1 MDNNNDNSTVSLQC
15 KVRSLETK
23 VEIYR
28 KNITILEDKIKVYEE
43 DSSIKA
49 SKINEQL
56 EQIAMLEKE
65 NNYIK
70 SLLEKSTM
78 TTNANTKEDYNEME
92 KMKQMITELRSENNR
107 LSNEIEMYNQDNSI
121 LITKVKEYE
130 ESQINSMNAN
140 KENNEQIEKTF
151 NNQISEYTMMILN
164 EIKIIAKYIE
174 TYFNTDDISKV
185 PDIYS
190 LTSFPDDTIVNFDI
204 LKHSIITAMKNTIN
218 NKQKHEETLL
228 IYKKEN
234 ENLRKVIE
242 NKINEVSS
250 LKKIMSQLKEE
261 NFNIKSQIEKVQY
274 ELIEKK
280 EYDKQISM
288 SYSELEANNNIYF
301 DNVTSVINNELEKIL
316 HDEDMKHYASMILNN
331 EFEGIALNSKFKFE
345 DALDKMITVNIAL
358 VEDVKNLMGNVNKIK
373 DNMIEYGDVNE
384 MNEKINKLNE
394 EVINYEKV
402 LGDAKNERE
411 LLLTQ
416 IEMLE
421 KNNKNN

>member
-1 MDNNNDNSTVSLQC
+1 METNNENSSGSLQC

-28 KNITILEDKIKVYEE
+28 KNISILEDKIKVYEE

-65 NNYIK
+65 NNYLK
-70 SLLEKSTM
+70 SILEKSTM
-78 TTNANTKEDYNEME
+78 TTNANTKEDYSEIE
-92 KMKQMITELRSENNR
+92 KMRQMITELRNENNR

-130 ESQINSMNAN
+130 ESQMNSLNAN
-140 KENNEQIEKTF
+140 KESNEQIEKTF
-151 NNQISEYTMMILN
+151 NSQISEYTMMILN
-164 EIKIIAKYIE
+164 EIKIISKYID
-174 TYFNTDDISKV
+174 TYFNSDDISKV

-190 LTSFPDDTIVNFDI
+190 LTSFPDDAVVNFDI
-204 LKHSIITAMKNTIN
+204 LKHSIINAMKNAIN
-218 NKQKHEETLL
+218 SKQKNEET
-228 IYKKEN
+228 IIVYKKEN

-242 NKINEVSS
+242 NKLNEISS
-250 LKKIMSQLKEE
+250 VKKLMSQLKEE
-261 NFNIKSQIEKVQY
+261 NFNIKTQIEKVQY
-274 ELIEKK
+274 ELNEKK

-288 SYSELEANNNIYF
+288 SYSELETNNNIYF

-316 HDEDMKHYASMILNN
+316 HDEDLKHYASMILYNDY
-331 EFEGIALNSKFKFE
+331 EGIALNSKFKFE
-345 DALDKMITVNIAL
+345 DALDKLITVNIAL
-358 VEDVKNLMGNVNKIK
+358 VDDVKNLMGNVNKIK
-373 DNMIEYGDVNE
+373 DNIADYENVNE
-384 MNEKINKLNE
+384 MNEKINQLHD

-402 LGDAKNERE
+402 LADAKNERE
-411 LLLTQ
+411 LLLNQ

-421 KNNKNN
+421 KNNKK

>member
-1 MDNNNDNSTVSLQC
+1 METNNENSSGSLQC

-28 KNITILEDKIKVYEE
+28 KNISILEDKIKVYEE

-65 NNYIK
+65 NNYLK
-70 SLLEKSTM
+70 SILEKSTM
-78 TTNANTKEDYNEME
+78 TTNANTKEDYSEIE
-92 KMKQMITELRSENNR
+92 KMRQMITELRNENNR

-130 ESQINSMNAN
+130 ESQMNSLNAN
-140 KENNEQIEKTF
+140 KESNEQIEKTF
-151 NNQISEYTMMILN
+151 NSQISEYTMMILN
-164 EIKIIAKYIE
+164 EIKIISKYID
-174 TYFNTDDISKV
+174 TYFNSDDISKV

-190 LTSFPDDTIVNFDI
+190 LTSFPDDAVVNFDI
-204 LKHSIITAMKNTIN
+204 LKHSIINAMKNAIN
-218 NKQKHEETLL
+218 SKQKNEET
-228 IYKKEN
+228 IIVYKKEN

-242 NKINEVSS
+242 NKLNEISS
-250 LKKIMSQLKEE
+250 VKKLMSQLKEE
-261 NFNIKSQIEKVQY
+261 NFNIKTQIEKVQY
-274 ELIEKK
+274 ELNEKI

-288 SYSELEANNNIYF
+288 SYSELETNNNIYF

-316 HDEDMKHYASMILNN
+316 HDEDLKHYASMILYNDY
-331 EFEGIALNSKFKFE
+331 EGIALNSKFKFE
-345 DALDKMITVNIAL
+345 DALDKLITVNIAL
-358 VEDVKNLMGNVNKIK
+358 VDDVKNLMGNVNKIK
-373 DNMIEYGDVNE
+373 DNIADYENVNE
-384 MNEKINKLNE
+384 MNEKINQLHD

-402 LGDAKNERE
+402 LADAKNERE
-411 LLLTQ
+411 LLLNQ

-421 KNNKNN
+421 KNNKK

>member
-1 MDNNNDNSTVSLQC
+1 METNNESSSGSLQC

-28 KNITILEDKIKVYEE
+28 KNISILEDKIKVYEE

-49 SKINEQL
+49 AKINEQL

-65 NNYIK
+65 NNYLK
-70 SLLEKSTM
+70 SILEKSTM
-78 TTNANTKEDYNEME
+78 TTNANTKEDYSEIE
-92 KMKQMITELRSENNR
+92 KMRQMITELRNENNR

-130 ESQINSMNAN
+130 EAQMNSLNAN
-140 KENNEQIEKTF
+140 KESNEQIEKTF
-151 NNQISEYTMMILN
+151 NSQISEYTMMILN
-164 EIKIIAKYIE
+164 EIKIISKYID
-174 TYFNTDDISKV
+174 TYFNCDDISKV
-185 PDIYS
+185 PDIYT
-190 LTSFPDDTIVNFDI
+190 LTSFPDDAIVNFDI

-218 NKQKHEETLL
+218 YKQKHEETILV
-228 IYKKEN
+228 YKKEN

-242 NKINEVSS
+242 NKINEISS
-250 LKKIMSQLKEE
+250 LKKIMSQLKED
-261 NFNIKSQIEKVQY
+261 NFNIKTQIEKVQY
-274 ELIEKK
+274 ELNEKK

-288 SYSELEANNNIYF
+288 SYSELETNNNIYF

-316 HDEDMKHYASMILNN
+316 HDEDMKHYASMILYNDY
-331 EFEGIALNSKFKFE
+331 EGIALNSKFKFE

-373 DNMIEYGDVNE
+373 DNIADYGDVNE
-384 MNEKINKLNE
+384 MNEKINQLHD

-402 LGDAKNERE
+402 LADAKNERE
-411 LLLTQ
+411 LLLSQ

-421 KNNKNN
+421 KNNKK

>member
-1 MDNNNDNSTVSLQC
+1 METNNESSSGSLQC

-28 KNITILEDKIKVYEE
+28 KNISILEDKIKVYEE

-49 SKINEQL
+49 AKINEQL

-65 NNYIK
+65 NNYLK
-70 SLLEKSTM
+70 SILEKSTM
-78 TTNANTKEDYNEME
+78 TTNANTKEDYSEIEQMR
-92 KMKQMITELRSENNR
+92 QMITELRNENNR

-130 ESQINSMNAN
+130 EAQMNSLNAN
-140 KENNEQIEKTF
+140 KESNEQIEKTF
-151 NNQISEYTMMILN
+151 NSQISEYTMMILN
-164 EIKIIAKYIE
+164 EIKIISKYID
-174 TYFNTDDISKV
+174 TYFNCDDISKV
-185 PDIYS
+185 PDIYT
-190 LTSFPDDTIVNFDI
+190 LTSFPDDAIVNFDI

-218 NKQKHEETLL
+218 YKQKHEETILV
-228 IYKKEN
+228 YKKEN

-242 NKINEVSS
+242 NKINEISS
-250 LKKIMSQLKEE
+250 VKKIMSQLKED
-261 NFNIKSQIEKVQY
+261 NFNIKTQIEKVQY
-274 ELIEKK
+274 ELNEKK

-288 SYSELEANNNIYF
+288 SYSELETNNNIYF

-316 HDEDMKHYASMILNN
+316 HDEDMKHYASMILYNDY
-331 EFEGIALNSKFKFE
+331 EGIALNSKFKFE

-373 DNMIEYGDVNE
+373 DNIADYGDVNE
-384 MNEKINKLNE
+384 MNEKINQLHD

-402 LGDAKNERE
+402 LADAKNERE
-411 LLLTQ
+411 LLLSQ

-421 KNNKNN
+421 KNNKK

>member
-1 MDNNNDNSTVSLQC
+1 METNNENSSGSLQC

-28 KNITILEDKIKVYEE
+28 KNISILEDKIKVYEE

-65 NNYIK
+65 NNYLK
-70 SLLEKSTM
+70 SILEKSTM
-78 TTNANTKEDYNEME
+78 TTNANTKEDYSEIE
-92 KMKQMITELRSENNR
+92 KMRQMITELRNENNR

-130 ESQINSMNAN
+130 ESQMNSLNAN
-140 KENNEQIEKTF
+140 KESNEQIEKTF
-151 NNQISEYTMMILN
+151 NSQISEYTMMILN
-164 EIKIIAKYIE
+164 EIKIISKYID
-174 TYFNTDDISKV
+174 TYFNSDDISKV

-190 LTSFPDDTIVNFDI
+190 LTSFPDDAIVNFDI
-204 LKHSIITAMKNTIN
+204 LKHSIINAMKNAIN
-218 NKQKHEETLL
+218 SKQKNEETILV
-228 IYKKEN
+228 YKKEN

-242 NKINEVSS
+242 NKINEISS

-261 NFNIKSQIEKVQY
+261 NFNIKTQIEKVQY
-274 ELIEKK
+274 ELNEKK

-288 SYSELEANNNIYF
+288 SYSELETNNNIYF

-316 HDEDMKHYASMILNN
+316 HDEDLKHYASMILYNDY
-331 EFEGIALNSKFKFE
+331 EGIALNSKFKFE
-345 DALDKMITVNIAL
+345 DALDKLITVNIAL
-358 VEDVKNLMGNVNKIK
+358 VDDVKNLMGNVNKIK
-373 DNMIEYGDVNE
+373 DNIADYGDVNE
-384 MNEKINKLNE
+384 MNEKINQLHD

-402 LGDAKNERE
+402 LADAKNERE
-411 LLLTQ
+411 LLLNQ

-421 KNNKNN
+421 KNNKK

>member
-1 MDNNNDNSTVSLQC
+1 METNNESSSGSLQC

-28 KNITILEDKIKVYEE
+28 KNISILEDKIKVYEE

-49 SKINEQL
+49 AKINEQL

-65 NNYIK
+65 NNYLK
-70 SLLEKSTM
+70 SILEKSTM
-78 TTNANTKEDYNEME
+78 TTNANTKEDYSEIE
-92 KMKQMITELRSENNR
+92 KMRQMITELRNENNR

-130 ESQINSMNAN
+130 EAQMNSLNAN
-140 KENNEQIEKTF
+140 KESNEQIEKTF
-151 NNQISEYTMMILN
+151 NSQISEYTMMILN
-164 EIKIIAKYIE
+164 EIKIISKYID
-174 TYFNTDDISKV
+174 TYFNCDDISKV
-185 PDIYS
+185 PDIYT
-190 LTSFPDDTIVNFDI
+190 LTSFPDDAIVNFDI
-204 LKHSIITAMKNTIN
+204 LKHSIITAMKKTIN
-218 NKQKHEETLL
+218 YKQKHEETILV
-228 IYKKEN
+228 YKKEN

-242 NKINEVSS
+242 NKINEISS
-250 LKKIMSQLKEE
+250 VKKIMSQLKEE
-261 NFNIKSQIEKVQY
+261 NFNIKTQIEKVQY
-274 ELIEKK
+274 ELNEKK

-288 SYSELEANNNIYF
+288 SYSELETNNNIYF

-316 HDEDMKHYASMILNN
+316 HDEDMKHYASMILYNDY
-331 EFEGIALNSKFKFE
+331 EGIALNSKFKFE

-373 DNMIEYGDVNE
+373 DNIADYGDVNE
-384 MNEKINKLNE
+384 MNEKINQLHD

-402 LGDAKNERE
+402 LADAKNERE
-411 LLLTQ
+411 LLLSQ

-421 KNNKNN
+421 KNNKK

>member
-1 MDNNNDNSTVSLQC
+1 METNNESSSGSLQC

-28 KNITILEDKIKVYEE
+28 KNISILEDKIKVYEE

-49 SKINEQL
+49 AKINEQL

-65 NNYIK
+65 NNYLK
-70 SLLEKSTM
+70 SILEKSTM
-78 TTNANTKEDYNEME
+78 TTNANTKEDYSEIEQMR
-92 KMKQMITELRSENNR
+92 QMITELRNENNR

-130 ESQINSMNAN
+130 EAQMNSLNAN
-140 KENNEQIEKTF
+140 KESNEQIEKTF
-151 NNQISEYTMMILN
+151 NSQISEYTMMILN
-164 EIKIIAKYIE
+164 EIKIISKYID
-174 TYFNTDDISKV
+174 TYFNCDDISKV
-185 PDIYS
+185 PDIYT
-190 LTSFPDDTIVNFDI
+190 LTSFPDDAIVNFDI

-218 NKQKHEETLL
+218 YKQKHEETILV
-228 IYKKEN
+228 YKKEN

-242 NKINEVSS
+242 NKINEISS
-250 LKKIMSQLKEE
+250 VKKIMSQLKEE
-261 NFNIKSQIEKVQY
+261 NFNIKTQIEKVQY
-274 ELIEKK
+274 ELNEKK

-288 SYSELEANNNIYF
+288 SYSELETNNNIYF

-316 HDEDMKHYASMILNN
+316 HDEDMKHYASMILYNDY
-331 EFEGIALNSKFKFE
+331 EGIALNSKFKFE

-373 DNMIEYGDVNE
+373 DNIADYGDVNE
-384 MNEKINKLNE
+384 MNEKINQLHD

-402 LGDAKNERE
+402 LADAKNERE
-411 LLLTQ
+411 LLLSQ

-421 KNNKNN
+421 KNNKK

>member
-1 MDNNNDNSTVSLQC
+1 METNNESSSGSLQC

-28 KNITILEDKIKVYEE
+28 KNISILEDKIKVYEE

-49 SKINEQL
+49 AKINEQL

-65 NNYIK
+65 NNYLK
-70 SLLEKSTM
+70 SILEKSTM
-78 TTNANTKEDYNEME
+78 TTNANTKEDYSEIE
-92 KMKQMITELRSENNR
+92 KMRQMITELRNENNR

-130 ESQINSMNAN
+130 EAQMNSLNAN
-140 KENNEQIEKTF
+140 KESNEQIEKTF
-151 NNQISEYTMMILN
+151 NSQISEYTMMILN
-164 EIKIIAKYIE
+164 EIKIISKYID
-174 TYFNTDDISKV
+174 TYFNCDDISKV
-185 PDIYS
+185 PDIYT
-190 LTSFPDDTIVNFDI
+190 LTSFPDDAIVNFDI
-204 LKHSIITAMKNTIN
+204 LKHSIITAMKNTIHY
-218 NKQKHEETLL
+218 KQKHEETILV
-228 IYKKEN
+228 YKKEN

-242 NKINEVSS
+242 NKINEISS
-250 LKKIMSQLKEE
+250 VKKIMSQLKEE
-261 NFNIKSQIEKVQY
+261 NFNIKTQIEKVQY
-274 ELIEKK
+274 ELNEKK

-288 SYSELEANNNIYF
+288 SYSELETNNNIYF

-316 HDEDMKHYASMILNN
+316 HDEDMKHYASMILYNDY
-331 EFEGIALNSKFKFE
+331 EGIALNSKFKFE

-373 DNMIEYGDVNE
+373 DNIADYGDVNE
-384 MNEKINKLNE
+384 MNEKINQLHD

-402 LGDAKNERE
+402 LADAKNERE
-411 LLLTQ
+411 LLLSQ

-421 KNNKNN
+421 KNNKK

>member
-1 MDNNNDNSTVSLQC
+1 METNNESSSGSLQC

-28 KNITILEDKIKVYEE
+28 KNISILEDKIKVYEE

-49 SKINEQL
+49 AKINEQL

-65 NNYIK
+65 NNYLK
-70 SLLEKSTM
+70 SILEKSTM
-78 TTNANTKEDYNEME
+78 TTNANTKEDYSEIE
-92 KMKQMITELRSENNR
+92 KMRQMITELRNENNR

-130 ESQINSMNAN
+130 EAQMNSLNAN
-140 KENNEQIEKTF
+140 KESNEQIEKTF
-151 NNQISEYTMMILN
+151 NSQISEYTMMILN
-164 EIKIIAKYIE
+164 EIKIISKYID
-174 TYFNTDDISKV
+174 TYFNCDDISKV
-185 PDIYS
+185 PDIYT
-190 LTSFPDDTIVNFDI
+190 LTSFPDDAIVNFDI

-218 NKQKHEETLL
+218 YKQKHEETILV
-228 IYKKEN
+228 YKKEN

-242 NKINEVSS
+242 NKINEISS
-250 LKKIMSQLKEE
+250 VKKLMSQLKEE
-261 NFNIKSQIEKVQY
+261 NFNIKTQIEKVQY
-274 ELIEKK
+274 ELNEKI

-288 SYSELEANNNIYF
+288 SYSELETNNNIYF

-316 HDEDMKHYASMILNN
+316 HDEDMKHYASMILYNDY
-331 EFEGIALNSKFKFE
+331 EGIALNSKFKFE

-373 DNMIEYGDVNE
+373 DNIADYGDVNE
-384 MNEKINKLNE
+384 MNEKINQLHD

-402 LGDAKNERE
+402 LADAKNERE
-411 LLLTQ
+411 LLLSQ

-421 KNNKNN
+421 KNNKK

>member
-1 MDNNNDNSTVSLQC
+1 METNNENSSGSLQC

-28 KNITILEDKIKVYEE
+28 KNISILEEKIKVYEE

-65 NNYIK
+65 NNYLK
-70 SLLEKSTM
+70 SILEKSTM
-78 TTNANTKEDYNEME
+78 TTNANTKEDYSEIE
-92 KMKQMITELRSENNR
+92 KMRQMITELRNENNR

-130 ESQINSMNAN
+130 ESQMNSLNAN
-140 KENNEQIEKTF
+140 KESNEQIEKTF
-151 NNQISEYTMMILN
+151 NSQISEYTMMILN
-164 EIKIIAKYIE
+164 EIKIISKYID
-174 TYFNTDDISKV
+174 TYFNSDDISKV

-190 LTSFPDDTIVNFDI
+190 LTSFPDDAIVNFDI
-204 LKHSIITAMKNTIN
+204 LKHSIINAMKNAIN
-218 NKQKHEETLL
+218 SKQKNEETILV
-228 IYKKEN
+228 YKKEN

-242 NKINEVSS
+242 NKINEISS

-261 NFNIKSQIEKVQY
+261 NFNIKTQIEKVQY
-274 ELIEKK
+274 ELNEKK

-288 SYSELEANNNIYF
+288 SYSELETNNNIYF

-316 HDEDMKHYASMILNN
+316 HDEDLKHYASMILYNDY
-331 EFEGIALNSKFKFE
+331 EGIALNSKFKFE
-345 DALDKMITVNIAL
+345 DALDKLITVNIAL
-358 VEDVKNLMGNVNKIK
+358 VDDVKNLMGNVNKIK
-373 DNMIEYGDVNE
+373 DNIADYGDVNE
-384 MNEKINKLNE
+384 MNEKINQLHD

-402 LGDAKNERE
+402 LADAKNERE
-411 LLLTQ
+411 LLLNQ

-421 KNNKNN
+421 KNNKK

>member
-1 MDNNNDNSTVSLQC
+1 METNNESSSGSLQC

-28 KNITILEDKIKVYEE
+28 KNISILEDKIKVYEE

-49 SKINEQL
+49 AKINEQL

-65 NNYIK
+65 NNYLK
-70 SLLEKSTM
+70 SILEKSTM
-78 TTNANTKEDYNEME
+78 TTNANTKEDYSEIE
-92 KMKQMITELRSENNR
+92 KMRQMITELRNENNR

-130 ESQINSMNAN
+130 EAQMNSLNAN
-140 KENNEQIEKTF
+140 KESNEQIEKTF
-151 NNQISEYTMMILN
+151 NSQISEYTMMILN
-164 EIKIIAKYIE
+164 EIKIISKYID
-174 TYFNTDDISKV
+174 TYFNCDDISKV
-185 PDIYS
+185 PDIYT
-190 LTSFPDDTIVNFDI
+190 LTSFPDDAIVNFDI

-218 NKQKHEETLL
+218 YKQRHEETILV
-228 IYKKEN
+228 YKKEN

-242 NKINEVSS
+242 NKINEISS
-250 LKKIMSQLKEE
+250 VKKIMSQLKEE
-261 NFNIKSQIEKVQY
+261 NFNIKTQIEKVQY
-274 ELIEKK
+274 ELNEKK
-280 EYDKQISM
+280 EYDKQISI
-288 SYSELEANNNIYF
+288 SYSELETNNNIYF

-316 HDEDMKHYASMILNN
+316 HDEDMKHYASMILYNDY
-331 EFEGIALNSKFKFE
+331 EGIALNSKFKFE

-373 DNMIEYGDVNE
+373 DNIADYGDVNE
-384 MNEKINKLNE
+384 MNEKINQLHD

-402 LGDAKNERE
+402 LADAKNERE
-411 LLLTQ
+411 LLLSQ

-421 KNNKNN
+421 KNNKK

>member
-1 MDNNNDNSTVSLQC
+1 METNNESSSGSLQC

-28 KNITILEDKIKVYEE
+28 KNISILEDKIKVYEE

-49 SKINEQL
+49 AKINEQL

-65 NNYIK
+65 NNYLK
-70 SLLEKSTM
+70 SILEKSTM
-78 TTNANTKEDYNEME
+78 TTNANTKEDYSEIEQMR
-92 KMKQMITELRSENNR
+92 QMITELRNENNR

-130 ESQINSMNAN
+130 EAQMNSLNAN
-140 KENNEQIEKTF
+140 KESNEQIEKTF
-151 NNQISEYTMMILN
+151 NSQISEYTMMILN
-164 EIKIIAKYIE
+164 EIKIISKYID
-174 TYFNTDDISKV
+174 TYFNCDDISKV
-185 PDIYS
+185 PDIYT
-190 LTSFPDDTIVNFDI
+190 LTSFPDDAIVNFDI
-204 LKHSIITAMKNTIN
+204 LKHSIINAMKNTIN
-218 NKQKHEETLL
+218 YKQKHEETILV
-228 IYKKEN
+228 YKKEN

-242 NKINEVSS
+242 NKINEISS
-250 LKKIMSQLKEE
+250 VKKIMSQLKEE
-261 NFNIKSQIEKVQY
+261 NFNIKTQIEKVQY
-274 ELIEKK
+274 ELNEKK

-288 SYSELEANNNIYF
+288 SYSELETNNNIYF

-316 HDEDMKHYASMILNN
+316 HDEDMKHYASMILYNDY
-331 EFEGIALNSKFKFE
+331 EGIALNSKFKFE

-373 DNMIEYGDVNE
+373 DNIADYGDVNE
-384 MNEKINKLNE
+384 MNEKINQLHD

-402 LGDAKNERE
+402 LADAKNERE
-411 LLLTQ
+411 LLLSQ

-421 KNNKNN
+421 KNNKK

>member
-1 MDNNNDNSTVSLQC
+1 METNNESSSGSLQC

-28 KNITILEDKIKVYEE
+28 KNISILEDKIKVYEE

-49 SKINEQL
+49 AKINEQL

-65 NNYIK
+65 NNYLK
-70 SLLEKSTM
+70 SILEKSTM
-78 TTNANTKEDYNEME
+78 TTNANTKEDYSEIE
-92 KMKQMITELRSENNR
+92 KMRQMITELRNENNR

-130 ESQINSMNAN
+130 EAQMNSLNAN
-140 KENNEQIEKTF
+140 KESNEQIEKTF
-151 NNQISEYTMMILN
+151 NSQISEYTMMILN
-164 EIKIIAKYIE
+164 EIKIISKYID
-174 TYFNTDDISKV
+174 TYFNCDDISKV
-185 PDIYS
+185 PDIYT
-190 LTSFPDDTIVNFDI
+190 LTSFPDDAIVNFDI

-218 NKQKHEETLL
+218 YKQKHEETILV
-228 IYKKEN
+228 YKKEN

-242 NKINEVSS
+242 NKINEISS
-250 LKKIMSQLKEE
+250 VKKIMSQLKED
-261 NFNIKSQIEKVQY
+261 NFNIKTQIEKVQY
-274 ELIEKK
+274 ELNEKK

-288 SYSELEANNNIYF
+288 SYSELETNNNIYF

-316 HDEDMKHYASMILNN
+316 HDEDMKHYASMILYNDY
-331 EFEGIALNSKFKFE
+331 EGIALNSKFKFE

-373 DNMIEYGDVNE
+373 DNIADYGDVNE
-384 MNEKINKLNE
+384 MNEKINQLHD

-402 LGDAKNERE
+402 LADAKNERE
-411 LLLTQ
+411 LLLSQ

-421 KNNKNN
+421 KNNKK

>member
-1 MDNNNDNSTVSLQC
+1 METNNESSSGSLQC

-28 KNITILEDKIKVYEE
+28 KNISILEDKIKVYEE

-49 SKINEQL
+49 AKINEQL

-65 NNYIK
+65 NNYLK
-70 SLLEKSTM
+70 SILEKSTM
-78 TTNANTKEDYNEME
+78 TTNANTKEDYSEIE
-92 KMKQMITELRSENNR
+92 KMRQMITELRNENNR

-130 ESQINSMNAN
+130 EAQMNSLNAN
-140 KENNEQIEKTF
+140 KESNEQIEKTF
-151 NNQISEYTMMILN
+151 NSQISEYTMMILN
-164 EIKIIAKYIE
+164 EIKIISKYID
-174 TYFNTDDISKV
+174 TYFNCDDISKV
-185 PDIYS
+185 PDIYT
-190 LTSFPDDTIVNFDI
+190 LTSFPDDAIVNFDI
-204 LKHSIITAMKNTIN
+204 LKHSIITAMKKTIN
-218 NKQKHEETLL
+218 YKQKHEETILV
-228 IYKKEN
+228 YKKEN

-242 NKINEVSS
+242 NKINEISS
-250 LKKIMSQLKEE
+250 LKKIMSQLKED
-261 NFNIKSQIEKVQY
+261 NFNIKTQIEKVQY
-274 ELIEKK
+274 ELNEKK

-288 SYSELEANNNIYF
+288 SYSELETNNNIYF

-316 HDEDMKHYASMILNN
+316 HDEDMKHYASMILYNDY
-331 EFEGIALNSKFKFE
+331 EGIALNSKFKFE

-373 DNMIEYGDVNE
+373 DNIADYGDVNE
-384 MNEKINKLNE
+384 MNEKINQLHD

-402 LGDAKNERE
+402 LADAKNERE
-411 LLLTQ
+411 LLLSQ

-421 KNNKNN
+421 KNNKK

>member
-1 MDNNNDNSTVSLQC
+1 METNNESSSGSLQC

-28 KNITILEDKIKVYEE
+28 KNISILEDKIKVYEE

-49 SKINEQL
+49 AKINEQL

-65 NNYIK
+65 NNYLK
-70 SLLEKSTM
+70 SILEKSTM
-78 TTNANTKEDYNEME
+78 TTNANTKEDYSEIE
-92 KMKQMITELRSENNR
+92 KMRQMITELRNENNR

-130 ESQINSMNAN
+130 EAQMNSLNAN
-140 KENNEQIEKTF
+140 KESNEQIEKTF
-151 NNQISEYTMMILN
+151 NSQISEYTMMILN
-164 EIKIIAKYIE
+164 EIKIISKYID
-174 TYFNTDDISKV
+174 TYFNCDDISKV
-185 PDIYS
+185 PDIYT
-190 LTSFPDDTIVNFDI
+190 LTSFPDDAIVNFDI

-218 NKQKHEETLL
+218 YKQKHEETILV
-228 IYKKEN
+228 YKKEN

-242 NKINEVSS
+242 NKINEISS
-250 LKKIMSQLKEE
+250 VKKIMSELKEE
-261 NFNIKSQIEKVQY
+261 NFNIKTQIEKVQY
-274 ELIEKK
+274 ELNEKK
-280 EYDKQISM
+280 DYDKQISM
-288 SYSELEANNNIYF
+288 SYSELETNNNIYF

-316 HDEDMKHYASMILNN
+316 HDEDMKHYASMILYNDY
-331 EFEGIALNSKFKFE
+331 EGIALNSKFKFE

-373 DNMIEYGDVNE
+373 DNIADYGDVNE
-384 MNEKINKLNE
+384 MNEKINQLHD

-402 LGDAKNERE
+402 LADAKNERE
-411 LLLTQ
+411 LLLSQ

-421 KNNKNN
+421 KNNKK

>member
-1 MDNNNDNSTVSLQC
+1 METNNESSSGSLQC

-28 KNITILEDKIKVYEE
+28 KNISILEDKIKVYEE

-49 SKINEQL
+49 AKINEQL

-65 NNYIK
+65 NNYLK
-70 SLLEKSTM
+70 SILEKSTM
-78 TTNANTKEDYNEME
+78 TTNANTKEDYSEIE
-92 KMKQMITELRSENNR
+92 KMRQMITELRNENNR

-130 ESQINSMNAN
+130 EAQMNSLNAN
-140 KENNEQIEKTF
+140 KESNEQIEKTF
-151 NNQISEYTMMILN
+151 NSQISEYTMMILN
-164 EIKIIAKYIE
+164 EIKIISKYID
-174 TYFNTDDISKV
+174 TYFNCDDISKV
-185 PDIYS
+185 PDIYT
-190 LTSFPDDTIVNFDI
+190 LTSFPDDAIVNFDI

-218 NKQKHEETLL
+218 YKQKHEETILV
-228 IYKKEN
+228 YKKEN

-242 NKINEVSS
+242 NKIDEISS
-250 LKKIMSQLKEE
+250 VKKIMSQLKEE
-261 NFNIKSQIEKVQY
+261 NFNIKTQIEKVQY
-274 ELIEKK
+274 ELNEKK

-288 SYSELEANNNIYF
+288 SYSELETNNNIYF

-316 HDEDMKHYASMILNN
+316 HDEDMKHYASMILYNDY
-331 EFEGIALNSKFKFE
+331 EGIALNSKFKFE

-373 DNMIEYGDVNE
+373 DNIADYGDVNE
-384 MNEKINKLNE
+384 MNEKINQLHD

-402 LGDAKNERE
+402 LADAKNERE
-411 LLLTQ
+411 LLLSQ

-421 KNNKNN
+421 KNNKK

>member
-1 MDNNNDNSTVSLQC
+1 METNNENSSGSLQC

-28 KNITILEDKIKVYEE
+28 KNISILEDKIKVYEE

-65 NNYIK
+65 NNYLK
-70 SLLEKSTM
+70 SILEKSTM
-78 TTNANTKEDYNEME
+78 TTNANTKEDYSEIE
-92 KMKQMITELRSENNR
+92 KMRQMITELRNENNR

-130 ESQINSMNAN
+130 ESQMNSLNAN
-140 KENNEQIEKTF
+140 KESNEQIEKTF
-151 NNQISEYTMMILN
+151 NSQISEYTMMILN
-164 EIKIIAKYIE
+164 EIKIISKYID
-174 TYFNTDDISKV
+174 TYFNIDDISKV

-190 LTSFPDDTIVNFDI
+190 LTSFPDDAIVNFDI
-204 LKHSIITAMKNTIN
+204 LKHSIINAMKNAIN
-218 NKQKHEETLL
+218 SKQKNEET
-228 IYKKEN
+228 IIVYKKEN

-242 NKINEVSS
+242 NKLNEISS

-261 NFNIKSQIEKVQY
+261 NFNIKTQIEKVQY
-274 ELIEKK
+274 ELNEKK

-288 SYSELEANNNIYF
+288 SYSELETNNNIYF

-316 HDEDMKHYASMILNN
+316 HDEDLKHYASMILYNDY
-331 EFEGIALNSKFKFE
+331 EGIALNSKFKFE
-345 DALDKMITVNIAL
+345 DALDKLITVNIAL
-358 VEDVKNLMGNVNKIK
+358 VDDVKNLMGNVNKIK
-373 DNMIEYGDVNE
+373 DNIADYENVNE
-384 MNEKINKLNE
+384 MNEKINQLHD

-402 LGDAKNERE
+402 LADAKNERE
-411 LLLTQ
+411 LLLNQ

-421 KNNKNN
+421 KNNKK

>member
-1 MDNNNDNSTVSLQC
+1 METNNESSSGSLQC

-28 KNITILEDKIKVYEE
+28 KNISILEDKIKVYEE

-49 SKINEQL
+49 AKINEQL

-65 NNYIK
+65 NNYLK
-70 SLLEKSTM
+70 SILEKSTM
-78 TTNANTKEDYNEME
+78 TTNANTKEDYSEIE
-92 KMKQMITELRSENNR
+92 KMRQMITELRNENNR

-130 ESQINSMNAN
+130 EAQMNSLNAN
-140 KENNEQIEKTF
+140 KESNEQIEKTF
-151 NNQISEYTMMILN
+151 NSQISEYTMMILN
-164 EIKIIAKYIE
+164 EIKIISKYID
-174 TYFNTDDISKV
+174 TYFNCDDISKV
-185 PDIYS
+185 PDIYT
-190 LTSFPDDTIVNFDI
+190 LTSFPDDAIVNFDI
-204 LKHSIITAMKNTIN
+204 LKHSIITAMKKTIN
-218 NKQKHEETLL
+218 YKQKHEETILV
-228 IYKKEN
+228 YKKEN

-242 NKINEVSS
+242 NKINEISYV
-250 LKKIMSQLKEE
+250 KKIMSQLKED
-261 NFNIKSQIEKVQY
+261 NFNIKTQIEKVQY
-274 ELIEKK
+274 ELNEKK

-288 SYSELEANNNIYF
+288 SYSELETNNNIYF

-316 HDEDMKHYASMILNN
+316 HDEDMKHYASMILYNDY
-331 EFEGIALNSKFKFE
+331 EGIALNSKFKFE

-373 DNMIEYGDVNE
+373 DNIADYGDVNE
-384 MNEKINKLNE
+384 MNEKINQLHD

-402 LGDAKNERE
+402 LADAKNERE
-411 LLLTQ
+411 LLLSQ

-421 KNNKNN
+421 KNNKK

>member
-1 MDNNNDNSTVSLQC
+1 METNNKSSSGSLQC

-28 KNITILEDKIKVYEE
+28 KNISILEDKIKVYEE

-49 SKINEQL
+49 AKINEQL

-65 NNYIK
+65 NNYLK
-70 SLLEKSTM
+70 SILEKSTM
-78 TTNANTKEDYNEME
+78 TTNANTKEDYSEIE
-92 KMKQMITELRSENNR
+92 KMRQMITELRNENNR

-130 ESQINSMNAN
+130 EAQMNSLNAN
-140 KENNEQIEKTF
+140 KESNEQIEKTF
-151 NNQISEYTMMILN
+151 NSQISEYTMMILN
-164 EIKIIAKYIE
+164 EIKIISKYID
-174 TYFNTDDISKV
+174 TYFNCDDISKV
-185 PDIYS
+185 PDIYT
-190 LTSFPDDTIVNFDI
+190 LTSFPDDAIVNFDI

-218 NKQKHEETLL
+218 YKQKHEETILV
-228 IYKKEN
+228 YKKEN

-242 NKINEVSS
+242 NKINEISS
-250 LKKIMSQLKEE
+250 VKKIMSQLKED
-261 NFNIKSQIEKVQY
+261 NFNIKTQIEKVQY
-274 ELIEKK
+274 ELNEKK

-288 SYSELEANNNIYF
+288 SYSELETNNNIYF

-316 HDEDMKHYASMILNN
+316 HDEDMKHYASMILYNDY
-331 EFEGIALNSKFKFE
+331 EGIALNSKFKFE

-373 DNMIEYGDVNE
+373 DNIADYGDVNE
-384 MNEKINKLNE
+384 MNEKINQLHD

-402 LGDAKNERE
+402 LADAKNERE
-411 LLLTQ
+411 LLLSQ

-421 KNNKNN
+421 KNNKK

>member
-1 MDNNNDNSTVSLQC
+1 METNNESSSGSLQC

-28 KNITILEDKIKVYEE
+28 KNISILEDKIKVYEE

-49 SKINEQL
+49 AKINEQL

-65 NNYIK
+65 NNYLK
-70 SLLEKSTM
+70 SILEKSTM
-78 TTNANTKEDYNEME
+78 TTNANTKEDYSEIEQMR
-92 KMKQMITELRSENNR
+92 QMITELRNENNR

-130 ESQINSMNAN
+130 EAQMNSLNAN
-140 KENNEQIEKTF
+140 KESNEQIEKTF
-151 NNQISEYTMMILN
+151 NSQISEYTMMILN
-164 EIKIIAKYIE
+164 EIKIISKYID
-174 TYFNTDDISKV
+174 TYFNCDDISKV
-185 PDIYS
+185 PDIYT
-190 LTSFPDDTIVNFDI
+190 LTSFPDDAIVNFDI
-204 LKHSIITAMKNTIN
+204 LKHSIITAMKKTIN
-218 NKQKHEETLL
+218 YKQKHEETILV
-228 IYKKEN
+228 YKKEN

-242 NKINEVSS
+242 NKINEISS

-261 NFNIKSQIEKVQY
+261 NFNIKTQIEKVQY
-274 ELIEKK
+274 ELNEKK

-288 SYSELEANNNIYF
+288 SYSELETNNNIYF

-316 HDEDMKHYASMILNN
+316 HDEDMKHYASMILYNDY
-331 EFEGIALNSKFKFE
+331 EGIALNSKFKFE

-373 DNMIEYGDVNE
+373 DNIADYGDVNE
-384 MNEKINKLNE
+384 MNEKINQLHD

-402 LGDAKNERE
+402 LADAKNERE
-411 LLLTQ
+411 LLLSQ

-421 KNNKNN
+421 KNNKK

>member
-1 MDNNNDNSTVSLQC
+1 METNNESSSGSLQC

-28 KNITILEDKIKVYEE
+28 KNISILEDKIKVYEE

-49 SKINEQL
+49 AKINEQL

-65 NNYIK
+65 NNYLK
-70 SLLEKSTM
+70 SILEKSTM
-78 TTNANTKEDYNEME
+78 TTNANTKEDYSEIE
-92 KMKQMITELRSENNR
+92 KMRQMITELRNENNR

-130 ESQINSMNAN
+130 EARMNSLNAN
-140 KENNEQIEKTF
+140 KESNEQIEKTF
-151 NNQISEYTMMILN
+151 NSQISEYTMMILN
-164 EIKIIAKYIE
+164 EIKIISKYID
-174 TYFNTDDISKV
+174 TYFNCDDISKV
-185 PDIYS
+185 PDIYT
-190 LTSFPDDTIVNFDI
+190 LTSFPDDAIVNFDI

-218 NKQKHEETLL
+218 YKQKHEETILV
-228 IYKKEN
+228 YKKEN

-242 NKINEVSS
+242 NKINEISS
-250 LKKIMSQLKEE
+250 VKKIMSQLKEE
-261 NFNIKSQIEKVQY
+261 NFNIKTQIEKVQY
-274 ELIEKK
+274 ELNEKK

-288 SYSELEANNNIYF
+288 SFSELETNNNIYF

-316 HDEDMKHYASMILNN
+316 HDEDMKHYASMILYNDY
-331 EFEGIALNSKFKFE
+331 EGIALNSKFKFE

-373 DNMIEYGDVNE
+373 DNIADYGDVNE
-384 MNEKINKLNE
+384 MNEKINQLHD

-402 LGDAKNERE
+402 LADAKNERE
-411 LLLTQ
+411 LLLSQ

-421 KNNKNN
+421 KNNKK